1 VDVDLRKVRYFVAV
15 AEHLNFGR
23 AAQALHIAQPVLSRQ
38 IRALEQELKVQ
49 LFERD
54 KRATRLTP
62 AGQALLEDGRALL
75 AAADATRRRLADV
88 AAGERVFTVG
98 FMPGLIVTAAVS
110 EFSRRHPEVTVEVLR
125 TDWINQTDVI
135 HDGTVDVGYLRLP
148 VDLRGLTTEPLLSEQ
163 RVAVVPA
170 GHRLAGK
177 DSVLV
182 ADLAAEHL
190 LQDPEAVPE
199 WRDIAVE
206 LRDGQPP
213 GRIPFFRT
221 VEEKLEH
228 VAAGHG
234 IVVLPLSTA
243 TFYTRADI
251 SHVLVGD
258 IAPNQVCLAWDSLR
272 HSPLIGDY
280 VAIAR
285 TVCSAAT
292 VPAARLAARLLA
304 SLPAYLLICLFVA
317 AQVGAEEPDQVL
329 AGQGG
334 GADAAEEQ
342 DQHPDRV
349 EVGLDQAEHADH
361 QPEQDDQGHRADVS
375 GAHVLGCHFCE
386 NVAGSHACT
395 RSAVAV
401 HIA

>member
-1 VDVDLRKVRYFVAV
+1 MDLDLRKVRYFVAV
-15 AEHLNFGR
+15 AEQLNFGR

-38 IRALEQELKVQ
+38 IRALEQELKV
-49 LFERD
+49 
-54 KRATRLTP
+54 RAVR
-62 AGQALLEDGRALL
+62 AGQAGDPAHPGRAGP
-75 AAADATRRRLADV
+75 ARRRPGRCWRRPTRPG
-88 AAGERVFTVG
+88 AGSGTSPPASAVFTVG
-98 FMPGLIVTAAVS
+98 FMPGLIVTAAVR

-148 VDLRGLTTEPLLSEQ
+148 VDQRGLAVEPLLSEQ

-177 DSVLV
+177 DSVMV

-190 LQDPEAVPE
+190 LQDPAAVPE

-213 GRIPFFRT
+213 GRVPAFRT

-251 SHVLVGD
+251 SHVLVCD
-258 IAPNQVCLAWDSLR
+258 IAPNQVCLAWDRLR
-272 HSPLIGDY
+272 RSDLIRDY

-292 VPAARLAARLLA
+292 VAALRSRLVVDCPGER
-304 SLPAYLLICLFVA
+304 
-317 AQVGAEEPDQVL
+317 
-329 AGQGG
+329 GG
-334 GADAAEEQ
+334 
-342 DQHPDRV
+342 
-349 EVGLDQAEHADH
+349 
-361 QPEQDDQGHRADVS
+361 
-375 GAHVLGCHFCE
+375 
-386 NVAGSHACT
+386 T
-395 RSAVAV
+395 
-401 HIA
+401 

>member
-1 VDVDLRKVRYFVAV
+1 MDLDLRKVRYFVAV
-15 AEHLNFGR
+15 AEELNFGR

-49 LFERD
+49 LLERD

-62 AGQALLEDGRALL
+62 AGEALLEDGRALL
-75 AAADATRRRLADV
+75 AAADAARRRISDV
-88 AAGERVFTVG
+88 AADERVFTVG
-98 FMPGLIVTAAVS
+98 FMPGLIVTPAVS
-110 EFSRRHPEVTVEVLR
+110 EFSRLHPEVTVEVLR

-148 VDLRGLTTEPLLSEQ
+148 VDLRGLTIEPLLSEQ
-163 RVAVVPA
+163 RVVVVPA
-170 GHRLAGK
+170 EHRLAGK

-182 ADLAAEHL
+182 GDLAAEHL

-206 LRDGQPP
+206 LRDGRPP

-234 IVVLPLSTA
+234 IVVLPQSTA

-258 IAPNQVCLAWDSLR
+258 IAPNQVCLAWDTLR
-272 HSPLIGDY
+272 RSDLIREY

-285 TVCSAAT
+285 TVCPAGA
-292 VPAARLAARLLA
+292 VPPARL
-304 SLPAYLLICLFVA
+304 VVT
-317 AQVGAEEPDQVL
+317 AQVGAEEPDQEL
-329 AGQGG
+329 ARQGG
-334 GADAAEEQ
+334 GADAAEGE
-342 DQHPDRV
+342 DQHADGV
-349 EVGLDQAEHADH
+349 QVGLDQAEHADH
-361 QPEQDDQGHRADVS
+361 QPEQDDHGHRADVS
-375 GAHVLGCHFCE
+375 AAHGSECHLCE
-386 NVAGSHACT
+386 NVAGPPACT
-395 RSAVAV
+395 RSVVAV

>member
-75 AAADATRRRLADV
+75 AAADAARRRIADV

-110 EFSRRHPEVTVEVLR
+110 EFSRRHPDVTVEVLR

-148 VDLRGLTTEPLLSEQ
+148 VELRGLTTEPLLSEQ

-177 DSVLV
+177 DSVVV

-292 VPAARLAARLLA
+292 VPATRLAACSLERSLGLL
-304 SLPAYLLICLFVA
+304 VA

-334 GADAAEEQ
+334 GADAAEEE

-349 EVGLDQAEHADH
+349 EVGLDQPEHADH
-361 QPEQDDQGHRADVS
+361 QPEQDDQGHRADIS

-386 NVAGSHACT
+386 ND
-395 RSAVAV
+395 AV
-401 HIA
+401 HTRVPGV